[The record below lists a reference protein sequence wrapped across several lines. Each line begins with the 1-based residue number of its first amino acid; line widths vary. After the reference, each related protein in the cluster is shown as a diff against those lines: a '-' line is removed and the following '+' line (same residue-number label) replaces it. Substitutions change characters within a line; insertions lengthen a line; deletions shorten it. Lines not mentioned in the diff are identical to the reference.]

1 VLEVEHRLLPA
12 AVLALARLGVPER
25 PVRLFATGSAF
36 VTGDTGVLEL
46 E

>member
-1 VLEVEHRLLPA
+1 LPA

-36 VTGDTGVLEL
+36 VMGDTGVLEL